1 MIRQYHQLQM
11 HQTATRGRAIWV
23 LAETEAP
30 RGVIPLSRSRRQLSL
45 AHAFSVG
52 RFHHMHAWLL
62 FRCGYHDISLLATI
76 HFEKQQLT
84 SKGLPIDGARGS
96 MARPGT
102 KNTGNHLAKMAAPGL
117 NTSKAAS
124 PNPGR
129 MSSATTMS
137 ANNMQH
143 PPSWEG
149 KGISYLAKSL
159 RRTMSMIMKYAAP
172 VICLEESEAAAP
184 PRVAVAAAAVD
195 SVDTTGVSR
204 PKTAT
209 PDLTL
214 AGAAAL
220 ERGTARVGAPTADD
234 DRASTAARHRAEA
247 QRKAKENLMVG
258 RDVTTSSKPC
268 VTL

>member
-1 MIRQYHQLQM
+1 MERNIIVDSITNFNASDSDQKAAPYGSWQKRRLLGGSFRS
-11 HQTATRGRAIWV
+11 RGP
-23 LAETEAP
+23 EDN
-30 RGVIPLSRSRRQLSL
+30 SRSPMPFLL
-45 AHAFSVG
+45 AGFITCMRG
-52 RFHHMHAWLL
+52 CYFL
-62 FRCGYHDISLLATI
+62 GYHDIPLLAI
-76 HFEKQQLT
+76 MNFEKQLT

-220 ERGTARVGAPTADD
+220 ERGTARVGAPTADA

-258 RDVTTSSKPC
+258 M
-268 VTL
+268 